1 MNHSEQSPAVGTPAH
16 GSHPTNQSR
25 KLHKDWRLW
34 IIVLLMLGL
43 MIYYLATLDL
53 R

>member
-1 MNHSEQSPAVGTPAH
+1 MSHTHENHGGGDHPHPEHSKSH
-16 GSHPTNQSR
+16 GR
-25 KLHKDWRLW
+25 KWHKDWPLW
-34 IIVLLMLGL
+34 VIVLLMLGL